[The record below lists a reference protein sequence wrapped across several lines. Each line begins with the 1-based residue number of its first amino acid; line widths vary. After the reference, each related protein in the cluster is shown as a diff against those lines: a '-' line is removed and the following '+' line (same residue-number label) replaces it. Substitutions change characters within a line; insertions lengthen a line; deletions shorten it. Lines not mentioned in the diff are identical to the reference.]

1 MCQTDKIQFKI
12 LHFDPCCH
20 GNGVARVTML
30 HVLYV
35 MFSSKIF
42 SGLARLCRAITVVV
56 SR

>member
-12 LHFDPCCH
+12 LHFDPFCH

-42 SGLARLCRAITVVV
+42 SGLARL
-56 SR
+56 